1 MKIYVGNLPFSV
13 DDKKLE
19 ELFSQYGNVED
30 VQVIKDKFSGRSKG
44 FGFLT
49 INDNDSAKKAIS
61 EMNEKEFEG
70 RKLTVNECFSLMG
83 FPKAYKKNISN
94 GEGFKQ
100 IGNSVAIPMIE
111 EVAKQIKEQLF

>member
-70 RKLTVNECFSLMG
+70 RKLTVNEAK
-83 FPKAYKKNISN
+83 PREE
-94 GEGFKQ
+94 GERRSFGGERRF
-100 IGNSVAIPMIE
+100 GNRNSG
-111 EVAKQIKEQLF
+111 QRFQDRGRGRR